1 MKKTGLNAFNA
12 VPFPVTSV
20 RNNVITAPTEST
32 LQVESIDSEQL
43 FPIREVAR
51 LTGVNPVTLRAW
63 ERRYGLIRPVR
74 TESGHRLYSRTD
86 IETVNRILEWTER
99 GVAVSKV
106 GKLLAREDQQADAIR
121 AERDAVEDS
130 EWPRWRARLMQAI
143 SAFDDRQLE
152 SVYGQIFS
160 TYSLNVA
167 FQDILM
173 PLWNDLLRH
182 QGRFGQA
189 SEWLFF
195 DAFLRVQT
203 FLRLQ
208 VASASPAPRVL
219 LSAMPGECRKLE
231 LLVAALLMSRQDLT
245 VKVLGLG
252 QPVDELTLVCEKMR
266 PQALIMFSNH
276 SHKQE
281 LDARLNRL
289 ALTLNC
295 PLFLAGAASDLL
307 QADLAGTS
315 IGCLGSEGRQMQQR
329 LQQFLNGGLDT

>member
-1 MKKTGLNAFNA
+1 M
-12 VPFPVTSV
+12 
-20 RNNVITAPTEST
+20 TAPTEST

-86 IETVNRILEWTER
+86 IETINRILEWTER

-106 GKLLAREDQQADAIR
+106 GKLLARDSQQADRIR

-130 EWPRWRARLMQAI
+130 EWPQWRARLMQAV

-160 TYSLNVA
+160 TYPLSVS

>member
-1 MKKTGLNAFNA
+1 MA
-12 VPFPVTSV
+12 PV
-20 RNNVITAPTEST
+20 RNNVITAPTDSN
-32 LQVESIDSEQL
+32 LQPASIDSEQL

-63 ERRYGLIRPVR
+63 ERRYGLIQPVR
-74 TESGHRLYSRTD
+74 TESGHRLYSRAD

-99 GVAVSKV
+99 GLAVSKV
-106 GKLLAREDQQADAIR
+106 GKILARDELQAEAIR
-121 AERDAVEDS
+121 AERDAVEDR
-130 EWPRWRARLMQAI
+130 EWPQWRARLMQAI

-152 SVYGQIFS
+152 SAYGQILS
-160 TYSLNVA
+160 TYPLNVA
-167 FQDILM
+167 FQHILM

-195 DAFLRVQT
+195 DAFLRVQI

-208 VASASPAPRVL
+208 VASASSAPRVL
-219 LSAMPGECRKLE
+219 LSGMPGECRKVE
-231 LLVAALLMSRQDLT
+231 LLVAALLMSRDDLT

-252 QPVDELTLVCEKMR
+252 QPVDELTLVCEKVR
-266 PQALIMFSNH
+266 PQALIIFSNH
-276 SHKQE
+276 SHKHD
-281 LDARLNRL
+281 LAVRLNRL
-289 ALTLNC
+289 ALTLDC

-315 IGCLGSEGRQMQQR
+315 IGCLGSEGRQMQRR
-329 LQQFLNGGLDT
+329 LQQFLSGGLDT